1 MATLRLFNYIYGN
14 YNDQRVADTTDL
26 AEEFAASF
34 AVFEQEDVN
43 VSYNDGLMITL
54 VANVEDNLIES
65 VNYATITD
73 GDVIRPFYI
82 LSYAYLRKGQYE
94 IALKLDTV
102 LYKLNFI
109 KNARGNVFRGFV
121 DNDNP
126 VIYNNE
132 GIEVTQVKTAEY
144 PLYPLI
150 NNRKADMGWYAVYAD
165 RKLGTSPDDTGK
177 MQFKLSN
184 RNIIADEEYGWLDNY
199 PFSKYVDNPTL
210 FHSISES
217 HVLQNATG
225 DHPYNMRYHLSVQCY
240 KLDHSGVSQYNGY
253 ETWHK
258 TADKAGWAAVLMKLY
273 LDGWMKQPVP
283 WVDKFGTTDYY
294 SFVSYRDSMEGEGI
308 YRVDPSSPIY
318 DIKNSA
324 LLAKYTA
331 KKTDLESRQSWKTLT
346 VPTANQ
352 KTLSQIESENGKIL
366 KIGERY
372 YRVSVKTVR
381 HPDTLVRGNSND
393 YIRTFLKNKIFN
405 GSSAEPV
412 EDVLLDELNQEIAD
426 FTELYSEHEQRDP
439 GIVNH
444 LITSHEVRLTLEEI
458 DDIGSGIFLGTY
470 GGSGTPLKPGPSE
483 EPYKLILLPY
493 GKIIVS
499 IGELG
504 GETKEIVVN
513 ESIVKNI
520 VSNLIH
526 DYPGAI
532 YDVQKIPYAPIN
544 LTHYFLVYPDGYAHV
559 IGDSDRGE
567 MYILSENDQPYAV
580 FFNAEKTTGT
590 LNINSN
596 IPYKGSGDRKL
607 DTVTL
612 KSNIVSPSHKT
623 VAEYEYVKNNYGSR
637 FVVTID
643 LKPYTPYFNID
654 FVADDQGIF
663 FSDYNDGRGMNI
675 AEDFSLTM
683 FTDEFEAY
691 KRNNST
697 YLQAF
702 NSQQDYQQAM
712 LDLQQRNELTRN
724 EIDKE
729 QAWVNYGISA
739 AGAVVNTA
747 IGVGVGVATG
757 GVGLAVGGISAAKS
771 GTGLITGAAQTH
783 LDNKFR
789 DRKVALQQGFAKDQ
803 LALQQAQAKEQFQ
816 MGLQN
821 LQNRP
826 AKLDKVSGVTALQ
839 RKVPYIAL
847 YDTTQFEKE
856 RLKQY
861 FQFNGYNINKIDML
875 GNYIDTDRP
884 MSYLKATIIE
894 SNESVNNTIL
904 QDINQRLSVGVY
916 FMKGV

>member
-26 AEEFAASF
+26 AGEFDASL

-54 VANVEDNLIES
+54 VVNIEDNLIES

-73 GDVIRPFYI
+73 GDVIRPFYV

-150 NNRKADMGWYAVYAD
+150 NNRKADIGWYAVYAD

-184 RNIIADEEYGWLDNY
+184 NAIIADETYGWLDNY
-199 PFSKYVDNPTL
+199 PFSKYVNNPTL

-217 HVLQNATG
+217 HVLQNVTSG
-225 DHPYNMRYHLSVQCY
+225 PYKNDYDSSVQCY
-240 KLDHSGVSQYNGY
+240 KLSSSGVSQYNGY
-253 ETWHK
+253 EVILSR
-258 TADKAGWAAVLMKLY
+258 AVFVMMWDAYAKFF
-273 LDGWMKQPVP
+273 LDGWMKQPVEYY
-283 WVDKFGTTDYY
+283 DTGRYY
-294 SFVSYRDSMEGEGI
+294 SFIGRSGGDMWGEGI
-308 YRVDPSSPIY
+308 YRNNPSDPIY
-318 DIKNSA
+318 DIKNSN
-324 LLAKYTA
+324 LIGKYHL
-331 KKTDLESRQSWKTLT
+331 KKADLESRQSWKTLT
-346 VPTANQ
+346 IPAADQ
-352 KTLSQIESENGKIL
+352 KTRSQIESENGKVL
-366 KIGERY
+366 KIGTRY

-393 YIRTFLKNKIFN
+393 YIQTFLKNKIFS
-405 GSSAEPV
+405 GSSVEPV

-426 FTELYSEHEQRDP
+426 FTELYSESHQRDP

-444 LITSHEVRLTLEEI
+444 LIMSHEVSLTLEEI
-458 DDIGSGIFLGTY
+458 DDIGSGVFLGTY
-470 GGSGTPLKPGPSE
+470 GGGGTSLKPGPSE

-493 GKIIVS
+493 GKLRVINHES
-499 IGELG
+499 D
-504 GETKEIVVN
+504 KEIVVT

-532 YDVQKIPYAPIN
+532 YDVQKIPYAPIK
-544 LTHYFLVYPDGYAHV
+544 LTSYFIVYPDGYTQV

-567 MYILSENDQPYAV
+567 MYILSEGDQPYAV

-612 KSNIVSPSHKT
+612 KSNIISPSHKT

-654 FVADDQGIF
+654 FVADDQGVF
-663 FSDYNDGRGMNI
+663 FSDYNDGRGINI

-702 NSQQDYQQAM
+702 NSQLDYQQAM

-747 IGVGVGVATG
+747 VGVGVGVATG
-757 GVGLAVGGISAAKS
+757 GIGLAVGGVSAAKS

-789 DRKVALQQGFAKDQ
+789 DRKIVLQQGFAKDQ

-821 LQNRP
+821 IQNRP
-826 AKLDKVSGVTALQ
+826 ARLDKVSGVTALQ

-847 YDTTQFEKE
+847 YDTAQSEKE

-875 GNYIDTDRP
+875 GNYIDTNRP

>member
-26 AEEFAASF
+26 AEEFDASR

-54 VANVEDNLIES
+54 VVNIEDNLIES

-73 GDVIRPFYI
+73 GDVIRPFYV

-150 NNRKADMGWYAVYAD
+150 NNRKADIGWYAVYAD
-165 RKLGTSPDDTGK
+165 RKLGTSPDATGK

-184 RNIIADEEYGWLDNY
+184 NAIIADETYGWLDNY
-199 PFSKYVDNPTL
+199 PFSKYVGNTTL

-217 HVLQNATG
+217 HVLQNATVNLY
-225 DHPYNMRYHLSVQCY
+225 DEDFDLSIQCY
-240 KLDHSGVSQYNGY
+240 KLSSAGVSQYNGY
-253 ETWHK
+253 ETWHEYIRGTVYWK
-258 TADKAGWAAVLMKLY
+258 FY
-273 LDGWMKQPVP
+273 LDGWLKPIRGEEL
-283 WVDKFGTTDYY
+283 FEGC
-294 SFVSYRDSMEGEGI
+294 SFVRASEYGVVCVWGEGI
-308 YRVDPSSPIY
+308 YHWRNDPYY
-318 DIKNSA
+318 DIKNSN
-324 LLAKYTA
+324 LRAKYNT
-331 KKTDLESRQSWKTLT
+331 KKADLESRQSWKTLT
-346 VPTANQ
+346 IPAANQ
-352 KTLSQIESENGKIL
+352 KTRSQIESENGKML

-393 YIRTFLKNKIFN
+393 YIQTFLKNKIFH

-426 FTELYSEHEQRDP
+426 FTELYSETKKRDP

-444 LITSHEVRLTLEEI
+444 LITSHEVSLTLEEI
-458 DDIGSGIFLGTY
+458 DVIGSGIFLGTY
-470 GGSGTPLKPGPSE
+470 GGGGTSLKPGPSE

-493 GKIIVS
+493 GKLRV
-499 IGELG
+499 
-504 GETKEIVVN
+504 TNHDKEIVVT

-544 LTHYFLVYPDGYAHV
+544 LIHYFIVYTDGYTQV
-559 IGDSDRGE
+559 IGDSDRNE
-567 MYILSENDQPYAV
+567 MYILSEDDQPYAI

-596 IPYKGSGDRKL
+596 IPYKGSGNRKL

-654 FVADDQGIF
+654 FIADEQGVF
-663 FSDYNDGRGMNI
+663 FSDYNDGRGINI

-747 IGVGVGVATG
+747 VGVGVGVATG
-757 GVGLAVGGISAAKS
+757 GIGLAVGGVSAAKS

-789 DRKVALQQGFAKDQ
+789 DRKIALQQGFAKDQ

-826 AKLDKVSGVTALQ
+826 ARLDKVSGVTTLQ

-847 YDTTQFEKE
+847 YDTTQSEKE
-856 RLKQY
+856 RLRQY

>member
-26 AEEFAASF
+26 AEEFDASR

-132 GIEVTQVKTAEY
+132 GVEVTQVKIAEY

-150 NNRKADMGWYAVYAD
+150 NNRKADMGWYAVYTD
-165 RKLGTSPDDTGK
+165 RKLGTSPDATGK

-184 RNIIADEEYGWLDNY
+184 RNIIADETYGWLENY
-199 PFSKYVDNPTL
+199 PFSKYIDNSTL

-217 HVLQNATG
+217 HVLQNATSIINRTT
-225 DHPYNMRYHLSVQCY
+225 YRSSVQCY
-240 KLDHSGVSQYNGY
+240 KLDDSGVSQYNGY
-253 ETWHK
+253 ETWH
-258 TADKAGWAAVLMKLY
+258 ARAGFLGRWIDYARFY
-273 LDGWMKQPVP
+273 LDGWMKRPVEYSS
-283 WVDKFGTTDYY
+283 GNYY
-294 SFVSYRDSMEGEGI
+294 SFWIRNIYHLGSDWEYEGEGI
-308 YRVDPSSPIY
+308 FRVGPTIY
-318 DIKNSA
+318 DIKDSD
-324 LLAKYTA
+324 LRAKYNA
-331 KKTDLESRQSWKTLT
+331 KKADLESRQSWKTLT
-346 VPTANQ
+346 VPAANR
-352 KTLSQIESENGKIL
+352 KTRDQIESENGKIL
-366 KIGERY
+366 KIGARY
-372 YRVSVKTVR
+372 YRVSVETVR
-381 HPDTLVRGNSND
+381 HPDTLVRGNSNN
-393 YIRTFLKNKIFN
+393 YIQTFLKNKIFN

-426 FTELYSEHEQRDP
+426 FTELYSESENRDP

-458 DDIGSGIFLGTY
+458 DDIGSGIVLGTY
-470 GGSGTPLKPGPSE
+470 GGNGTLLKAGPSE
-483 EPYKLILLPY
+483 EPYKLLLLPY
-493 GKIIVS
+493 GKLRLINHDS
-499 IGELG
+499 D
-504 GETKEIVVN
+504 KEIVVD

-544 LTHYFLVYPDGYAHV
+544 LTHYFIVYPTDGYTRV
-559 IGDSDRGE
+559 IGGSDRGE
-567 MYILSENDQPYAV
+567 MYILSVLKQPYAV

-612 KSNIVSPSHKT
+612 RSNIVSPSHKT

-739 AGAVVNTA
+739 AGAAVNTA

-826 AKLDKVSGVTALQ
+826 ARLDKVSGVTVLQ

-861 FQFNGYNINKIDML
+861 FRFNGYNINKIDML
-875 GNYIDTDRP
+875 GNYIDTNRP

>member
-26 AEEFAASF
+26 AGEFAASR

-54 VANVEDNLIES
+54 VANVGDDLIES

-73 GDVIRPFYI
+73 GDVIRPFYV

-102 LYKLNFI
+102 LYKLDFI

-121 DNDNP
+121 NNDNP

-132 GIEVTQVKTAEY
+132 GIEVTQVKIAEY

-184 RNIIADEEYGWLDNY
+184 TNIMEDESYGWLDNY
-199 PFSKYVDNPTL
+199 PFSKYINNPTL

-217 HVLQNATG
+217 HVFQNATNIIDNG
-225 DHPYNMRYHLSVQCY
+225 EICELSEQCY
-240 KLDHSGVSQYNGY
+240 KLDASGVSRYNGHDAWWKRVGLIEPTVY
-253 ETWHK
+253 I
-258 TADKAGWAAVLMKLY
+258 GFL
-273 LDGWMKQPVP
+273 LDGWMKQPIEYDNGKYCSF
-283 WVDKFGTTDYY
+283 WVRKLIGGGWEY
-294 SFVSYRDSMEGEGI
+294 EGEGI
-308 YRVDPSSPIY
+308 HRVGPTY
-318 DIKNSA
+318 YNIKNSD
-324 LLAKYTA
+324 LIVKYHL
-331 KKTDLESRQSWKTLT
+331 KKADLESRQSWKQNITI
-346 VPTANQ
+346 PAANQ
-352 KTLSQIESENGKIL
+352 KTRSQIEAENGKIL
-366 KIGERY
+366 KIGARY
-372 YRVSVKTVR
+372 YRVSVETVR

-393 YIRTFLKNKIFN
+393 YIQTFLKNKIFN

-426 FTELYSEHEQRDP
+426 FTELYSENKNRDP

-444 LITSHEVRLTLEEI
+444 LITSHEVSLTLEEI
-458 DDIGSGIFLGTY
+458 DEIGSGLVIGTY
-470 GGSGTPLKPGPSE
+470 GGDGTLLKAGPSE
-483 EPYKLILLPY
+483 EPYKLLLFPY
-493 GKIIVS
+493 GKLRVINDES
-499 IGELG
+499 D
-504 GETKEIVVN
+504 KEIVVT

-544 LTHYFLVYPDGYAHV
+544 LTHYFIIFPRDGYARV
-559 IGDSDRGE
+559 LGDGDRGE
-567 MYILSENDQPYAV
+567 MYILSEGDQPYAI

-590 LNINSN
+590 LNIDSA
-596 IPYKGSGDRKL
+596 ISYKGSGDRKL

-637 FVVTID
+637 FVVTTD

-654 FVADDQGIF
+654 FVADDQGVF
-663 FSDYNDGRGMNI
+663 FSNYNDGRGINI

-697 YLQAF
+697 YLQSF
-702 NSQQDYQQAM
+702 NSQQEYQQAM
-712 LDLQQRNELTRN
+712 LDLQLRNELTRN
-724 EIDKE
+724 EINKE

-739 AGAVVNTA
+739 AGAAVNTA

-757 GVGLAVGGISAAKS
+757 GVGLAVGGVSAAKS

-826 AKLDKVSGVTALQ
+826 ARLDKVSGVTILQ

-847 YDTTQFEKE
+847 YDTTQSEKE

-875 GNYIDTDRP
+875 GNYIDTNRP

-894 SNESVNNTIL
+894 SNKSVNNTIL